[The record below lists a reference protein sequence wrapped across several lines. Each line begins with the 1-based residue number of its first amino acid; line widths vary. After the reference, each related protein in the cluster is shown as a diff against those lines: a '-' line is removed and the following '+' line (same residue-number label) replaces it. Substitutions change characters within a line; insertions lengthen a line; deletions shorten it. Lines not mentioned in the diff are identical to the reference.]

1 MAGPRIAVGRSV
13 GGGTD
18 EGGMDGGAW
27 RVVVAGEVQRS
38 SQLLRQLQL
47 QRHDEVAPRPGST
60 EIFPRTPCEAR
71 GLSGGKIL
79 ERILA
84 LSLMSCYVQSGARV
98 AATEP
103 APRSAAPSR
112 SQTGLLTMDSSH
124 LSAAQVLQHS
134 PALPWSRGPPG
145 AAAAA
150 RPLSVAH
157 PLHRSALGWPGQSLT
172 RAASRKSHGRP
183 PRTAWSEPAIASVPA
198 AAGIRLPTRHL

>member
-1 MAGPRIAVGRSV
+1 MAGLGGWWSQVRSRGR
-13 GGGTD
+13 
-18 EGGMDGGAW
+18 
-27 RVVVAGEVQRS
+27 RS
-38 SQLLRQLQL
+38 YCGSSSSSDTTRSRQDQ
-47 QRHDEVAPRPGST
+47 VAPRFSREPRARPAGGSV
-60 EIFPRTPCEAR
+60 AA
-71 GLSGGKIL
+71 LSGGKIL

-84 LSLMSCYVQSGARV
+84 LSLMGCYVQSGARV

-112 SQTGLLTMDSSH
+112 SQFGLLTMDSSR

-145 AAAAA
+145 ADAAA
-150 RPLSVAH
+150 RPLSVA
-157 PLHRSALGWPGQSLT
+157 HRSALGWPGQSLT